1 MPRRLLLWITLACA
15 PGLARDP
22 DKWPARESLEKYQ
35 AYIHEA
41 ETRIQREVQSP
52 IYLWAEQSP
61 ARWARVRGGEAVV
74 EPWNAQ
80 GDSDIGDALI
90 HDWIG
95 AYFISGVK
103 LPQAVAFLQDY
114 GVHKDFYRPEVVDS
128 RLLSHSGNDYRLFY
142 RLVKKKII
150 TVVLNTEHTARYYPI
165 NGTRLVT
172 SSYTT
177 RIAEVKNAGK
187 PTERELPPGEDHG
200 FLWRLNTYW
209 RLEEKDGGVYIE
221 CQTISLTRTVMLGLG
236 WLINPIIRSLPR
248 ESLAHMLTATAEGV
262 RSRAP

>member
-1 MPRRLLLWITLACA
+1 LLWVALACA
-15 PGLARDP
+15 TASAADPAMRPG
-22 DKWPARESLEKYQ
+22 REVLNTYQ
-35 AYIHEA
+35 TYVREA
-41 ETRIQREVQSP
+41 EAGMQQEIQSP
-52 IYLWAEQSP
+52 AYLWAARSP
-61 ARWARVRGGEAVV
+61 ARWERVRGGEAVV

-103 LPQAVAFLQDY
+103 LKQVVAFLQNY
-114 GVHKDFYRPEVVDS
+114 AVHKNFYRPEVIDS
-128 RLLSHSGNDYRLFY
+128 RLLERDGDQYRLYY
-142 RLVKKKII
+142 RLVKKKIL
-150 TVVLNTEHTARYYPI
+150 TVVLNTEHTANYYPI
-165 NGTRLVT
+165 SATRMVT

-177 RIAEVKNAGK
+177 RIAEVKDAGK
-187 PTERELPPGEDHG
+187 PGERELPPGKDHG

-221 CQTISLTRTVMLGLG
+221 CRAISLTRSVAYGLG

-248 ESLAHMLTATAEGV
+248 ESLAHMLTATAVGV
-262 RSRAP
+262 RSQAP